1 MRYLI
6 VLISCLSLHLDVF
19 AQVDKLEL
27 SQYNNEP
34 NISAFET
41 VILKNG
47 FQVPLGS
54 NLRVFTVKAT
64 AQDKYPNTQPTGDRN
79 FVMVRNFKVSG
90 VNTGNLNVK
99 RNLSEE
105 SQQVTYYD
113 NLGRQIQG
121 IDVMGS
127 SSFKD
132 VVIPVRYDVQG
143 RKAVDYLPYV
153 EQGNINGSYK
163 SNDLT
168 AQSTFYSGTGF
179 DPFTAKTG
187 FPYSKTVYD
196 NSPSDKVKEQGA
208 VGADWQP
215 NGRTARFEET
225 LNNNVDL
232 SNTAATRK
240 VRKFT
245 VNSQDTSALAIPTAD
260 GYYADNQLKVAISK
274 NNNWVASDGRIN
286 TSEAYLDKN
295 GKTVLSR
302 AFIKAESG
310 ETVILSTYYVY
321 SDLGELYFVLP
332 PALNPDVATMTSA
345 NIDLLGYRY
354 TYDWKRRLI
363 QKKEPGIAAYYYIY
377 NNQNQLVASQSPK
390 LRLKNQWNFIKYDA
404 QGRTIMSGSYTSTE
418 SFTALRTAAEA
429 AAVTYEKPS
438 TSSTGYTNTAWPT
451 SGIASYAIINYY
463 DNYNVNALPASLS
476 YSAFAGNVKVDY
488 PTGMATVTKTWEINN
503 ANTVLWT
510 VNYYDRNGRC
520 IQTKST
526 NHLGGIDQV
535 DNQFN
540 FTGELVSAE
549 RKHSG
554 TAGQAVNVK
563 NEYTYDQ
570 NGRALTLS
578 QKINN
583 QEEIKVVANTY
594 NELGQLVDK
603 KLHQAPGQTKFLQSI
618 DYRYN
623 ERGWLTSI
631 NDPNLTSSST
641 MNDGDSDSNADLF
654 GSKLE
659 YNTHAKAPQFN
670 GNVASFQWKTSKV
683 ASQSVAPPK
692 MGYQYRYDA
701 LNRMTAAISE
711 KNDIVD
717 NAHSE
722 FVKYN
727 SSGSITNLGRYAFT
741 NNAIQQIDS
750 LVYTYQGYRSLKID
764 DVSNASSKALGL
776 DDKVVQAVEQT
787 YDANG
792 NMIKDSGKGIEIAYN
807 DLDLPAVITFGTG
820 HRLEFMYDR
829 TGKKLQANYING
841 TASYRIDY
849 VDGIQYRQNQIE
861 FIHTEEGRARL
872 NAGSYVYEY
881 DIKDHL
887 GNVRV
892 TFVPDANHSIAEVVQ
907 QNSYY
912 AYGLSMY
919 GDAANGL
926 NLAYAAG
933 EKSKFL
939 YSGKELYDQG
949 GLNWYDHGSR
959 LYDPATGKWSAMDP
973 ASQFVNPYLA
983 MGNNPAI
990 YIDPNGEWIVPVLV
1004 GAAVGVLAN
1013 GVSNVIQ
1020 DQSFFKNWGMSAAMG
1035 AVGGYMAAS
1044 AAGTMMT
1051 TTIGGAAG
1059 YNMAISLP
1067 VSTGTQAMAA
1077 GLSVASSYLTV
1088 NIPIGSTGLSI
1099 GLSPALFMGIGG
1111 AGIGYNLGVSY
1122 ANENFAM
1129 GMSYGK
1135 TFWNNHVFTGT
1146 SFTES
1151 RFGYSAAIG
1160 SRNFKFGFGESQFR
1174 GGGIDQTT
1182 STLNMIGKNW
1192 GLTYENDYMFG
1203 IAGDGGDRWRTTG
1216 LSISAFDVSLKMN
1229 FATGDPGA
1237 QYGDDPKPFLPGLH
1251 NGREAYSP
1259 LNGSNPNQFRLGSA
1273 AIGYR
1278 GLFAGWNSESIR
1290 HIGQNKVAH
1299 DFILGGDSKH
1309 FIKMPEAPYQ
1319 GFYYGNRLNNFNTT
1333 W

>member
-132 VVIPVRYDVQG
+132 VVIPVRYDAQG

-225 LNNNVDL
+225 LNNNVNL

-310 ETVILSTYYVY
+310 ETIILSTYYVY

-429 AAVTYEKPS
+429 AALTYEKPS

-741 NNAIQQIDS
+741 NNAVQQIDS

-820 HRLEFMYDR
+820 HRLELMYDR

-841 TASYRIDY
+841 TASYKIDY

-892 TFVPDANHSIAEVVQ
+892 TFVPDANHSIAKVVQ

-990 YIDPNGEWIVPVLV
+990 YIDPNGEWIVPVLI
-1004 GAAVGVLAN
+1004 GAAVGVLGN
-1013 GVSNVIQ
+1013 GLGNAIKG
-1020 DQSFFKNWGMSAAMG
+1020 DSFFKGWTGAALMG
-1035 AVGGYMAAS
+1035 AVTAYGAVSGMQGASIFSSSWSSSMAS
-1044 AAGTMMT
+1044 LSTYPGTLVNSMSSS
-1051 TTIGGAAG
+1051 ILSK
-1059 YNMAISLP
+1059 YSL
-1067 VSTGTQAMAA
+1067 SM
-1077 GLSVASSYLTV
+1077 
-1088 NIPIGSTGLSI
+1088 SI
-1099 GLSPALFMGIGG
+1099 GNFGIGVGPSLFMGTNGWGYGLNYSLGYSSENFDIGFSSGFTAWNKNIFTGSSFVERRMGGQIGIGG
-1111 AGIGYNLGVSY
+1111 EGFKLSLGTMSFKGGNVDQRTGSIGFY
-1122 ANENFAM
+1122 
-1129 GMSYGK
+1129 
-1135 TFWNNHVFTGT
+1135 
-1146 SFTES
+1146 
-1151 RFGYSAAIG
+1151 
-1160 SRNFKFGFGESQFR
+1160 
-1174 GGGIDQTT
+1174 
-1182 STLNMIGKNW
+1182 GKNW
-1192 GLTYENDYMFG
+1192 AVHYENDWLG
-1203 IAGDGGDRWRTTG
+1203 HAKLGSLPLGDGGDRWRTTG
-1216 LSISAFDVSLKMN
+1216 IRATVGDVSTTLLMV
-1229 FATGDPGA
+1229 TGDPS
-1237 QYGDDPKPFLPGLH
+1237 DGLNLTKRPSSEI
-1251 NGREAYSP
+1251 NGKKTYDGE
-1259 LNGSNPNQFRLGSA
+1259 NTNMFRLGSWTFGYKGFN
-1273 AIGYR
+1273 IGT
-1278 GLFAGWNSESIR
+1278 NSEDNRNIFQNKFA
-1290 HIGQNKVAH
+1290 HGNGQNYPIFPVLSNMVNL
-1299 DFILGGDSKH
+1299 DV
-1309 FIKMPEAPYQ
+1309 
-1319 GFYYGNRLNNFNTT
+1319 YYRTLNPFTV